1 MAIVPILSKE
11 FTIIYGGEVIAYCT
25 DFSLE
30 INKEIIDITKL
41 GDSWKNKMVDTKEF
55 KVSFNNMVT
64 RGENIIAHLWKPT
77 TSYTAGQFVIM
88 AGNAYEAQTTTQGHN
103 PTTDDGTHWIQVGTW
118 SGATTYPSGELV
130 YVTTV
135 ANEKRIYKSLQAG
148 NLNHEPTASP
158 TWWER
163 IETGYSGLLNELF
176 NNDTNVKVTLK
187 PSGSATTYFYGSGYL
202 VSLSA
207 GITAGDKVTFSG
219 SFESDGSLATG
230 TTP

>member
-11 FTIIYGGEVIAYCT
+11 FTIIYGGEVIAYAT

-41 GDSWKNKMVDTKEF
+41 GDSWKNKLVDTKEF

-64 RGENIIAHLWKPT
+64 RGENIIALLWNPA
-77 TSYTAGQFVIM
+77 TSYVTGDFAII
-88 AGNAYEAQTTTQGHN
+88 AGNAYEAQQNNSNVN
-103 PTTDDGTHWIQVGTW
+103 PTTDSGTNWIEVGSW
-118 SGATTYPSGELV
+118 SSGTTYPSGELV
-130 YVTTV
+130 YVTSV

-176 NNDTNVKVTLK
+176 HNDTPVKVTLK
-187 PSGSATTYFYGSGYL
+187 PSGSATTYFYGSGFI